1 MKTSNKAYLVI
12 NPGSTSTCYNLLKD
26 EKELAYAYFL
36 NRYASYEAQY
46 RSQNGEKKHLIS
58 KQEFEQS
65 GLLFLN
71 YLRQL
76 KLISNDND
84 IACIGFR
91 VVAPGTFFT
100 KHRKIDDS
108 YLQKL
113 KKSAHLDLLHIA
125 PLIKQIETF
134 KKLLP
139 NAILYG
145 ISDSAFHTTMP
156 LITQTYALPTLTRE
170 TLDIRRFGYHG
181 IACSSILR
189 KIEQS
194 NQQIPENIIVC
205 HLGGG
210 TSITA
215 IKNGKS
221 IDTSMG
227 YSPLEGLPMATRS
240 GNVDPN
246 AIISIMESYNFNAAQ
261 LIKFLYTEC
270 GLLALSKKTGDMR
283 QIEAAHHDGDKNC
296 TFAINY
302 YAYMI
307 TKLIGAYATILNGID
322 LIVLTGG
329 ISFHMP
335 FIRKSICEKLAF
347 INATIDEQKNSNL
360 IAKDGFIEASNSKV
374 KIAVMAP
381 DEEQEMYTIVKN
393 I

>member
-1 MKTSNKAYLVI
+1 MKTLHKAYLVI
-12 NPGSTSTCYNLLKD
+12 NPGSTSTCYNLFYD
-26 EKELAYAYFL
+26 DKELAYAYFL
-36 NRYASYEAQY
+36 NRYTSCEAQY
-46 RSQNGEKKHLIS
+46 RSNNGEKKHLIS

-100 KHRKIDDS
+100 EHRKIDEN
-108 YLQKL
+108 YVQML
-113 KKSAHLDLLHIA
+113 KKSVHLDLLHIA

-139 NAILYG
+139 NAIFYG

-156 LITQTYALPTLTRE
+156 QIARIYALPAQTRE
-170 TLDIRRFGYHG
+170 SLDIRRFGYHG
-181 IACSSILR
+181 IACSSIMR

-194 NQQIPENIIVC
+194 NSQIPENIIVC

-240 GNVDPN
+240 GNIDPN
-246 AIISIMESYNFNAAQ
+246 AVMSIMQAYDFTPEQ

-270 GLLALSKKTGDMR
+270 GLLALSQKSGDMR
-283 QIEAAHHDGDKNC
+283 QIEAAYNNGDKNS
-296 TFAINY
+296 TFAIDY
-302 YAYMI
+302 YAYTI
-307 TKLIGAYATILNGID
+307 TKVIGAYATILHGID
-322 LIVLTGG
+322 LLVLTGG

-335 FIRKSICEKLAF
+335 LIRKLICEKLTFLNVAL
-347 INATIDEQKNSNL
+347 DEQRNSNL
-360 IAKDGFIEASNSKV
+360 IAKDGFIEISNSQV

-381 DEEQEMYTIVKN
+381 DEEQEMYKIVKD